1 MRRYARLFFALALA
15 AVLLAGCA
23 AQPVEEA
30 PAATEI
36 PVPEGDYVR
45 IQVDGVTK
53 AMIPLTEPQTI
64 TLRQPTGE
72 ENVIEITSRGAVMK
86 SANCHNQDCVHM
98 GAVTVDNWESR
109 VNEAF
114 IVCLPHKVTVELVVR
129 E

>member
-1 MRRYARLFFALALA
+1 MRRHVRMFCALALTA
-15 AVLLAGCA
+15 LLLSGCGTD
-23 AQPVEEA
+23 PA
-30 PAATEI
+30 PEKPTEI

-53 AMIPLTEPQTI
+53 ACVPLSEPQTV

-72 ENVIEITSRGAVMK
+72 ENVVEITSSGAVMR

-98 GAVTVDNWESR
+98 GAVTIDNWETR
-109 VNEAF
+109 PNGAF
-114 IVCLPHKVTVELVVR
+114 IICLPHRVTVELIVR